1 MTRTAIRSSRGSL
14 GRGVIPL
21 HCERSLFVKQVIRM
35 LRSLFRSLNVSLGV
49 GIPTVLLVLLAAS
62 PAHSEDLLKKKFTE
76 KMHSIVASS
85 DAVVG
90 VAIKDLT
97 TGEEFFINEDEVFPQ
112 ASSIKIHILA
122 ELYRQAGEGAFTL
135 TDIAPLPESVRVGG
149 SGVLDELGRH
159 SVSMSLR
166 DYAVLMIVLS
176 DNTATNL
183 LIDKVGMDRVNRFLV
198 SQGATKTKLQR
209 VMMDVQAA
217 KEGRENIGTPREV
230 LRVLEKLFKGE
241 LVSNSASEDMIAIL
255 KKPKGG
261 ALRAGLPGGIEL
273 ANKEGEVEGI
283 RCDVG
288 IVFLPGSPYAI
299 CVMTKLLLTPEDGPK
314 IISEISRAAYGY
326 FERKA
331 NSNQF
336 GRRVPR

>member
-1 MTRTAIRSSRGSL
+1 MKKVFPFFHIETFCPALPLQLCL
-14 GRGVIPL
+14 G
-21 HCERSLFVKQVIRM
+21 
-35 LRSLFRSLNVSLGV
+35 
-49 GIPTVLLVLLAAS
+49 TLVLLLSSFS
-62 PAHSEDLLKKKFTE
+62 PIRAQDLLRQRFVE
-76 KMHSIVASS
+76 KVKSIVSSS

-90 VAIKDLT
+90 VAMKDLT
-97 TGEEFFINEDEVFPQ
+97 TGEELFINEDEIFPQ

-122 ELYRQAGEGAFTL
+122 ELYRQAEEGKFKL
-135 TDIAPLPESVRVGG
+135 TDITPLPESVRVGG
-149 SGVLDELGRH
+149 SGVLGELGKN

-183 LIDKVGMDRVNRFLV
+183 LIEKVGMENVNRFLT
-198 SQGATKTKLQR
+198 SNGATKTRLQR

-230 LRVLEKLFKGE
+230 LRVLERLYRGE
-241 LVSNSASEDMIAIL
+241 LVGKKASEDMLAIL

-261 ALRAGLPGGIEL
+261 ALRAGIADDVEL

-288 IVFLPGSPYAI
+288 IVFLPESPYVL
-299 CVMTKLLLTPEDGPK
+299 CVMTKLLLEPGDGRRV
-314 IISEISRAAYGY
+314 ISEISRTAYGY

-331 NSNQF
+331 NSNQY